1 MSDDD
6 EWREILWLQSDVTFR
21 RTFVLI
27 VKASPGNS
35 GYQGFLTQFSQGPAA
50 PHKLITWLITCLWDH
65 MSKYSS
71 TSSTNALHLIYLN
84 SDLLLSCWYGPGS
97 ELSFSALTLTNSENK
112 TCWSELEEVEEE
124 DCPVLPFLTEIELK
138 LLRIAGVC
146 VYFIIRVTYIT
157 ITLTLIRLVLDG
169 VLASTC
175 SNSLKEKE
183 SLAGFYH
190 SNRSADS
197 E

>member
-1 MSDDD
+1 MKTNDVRFCDCSQTSSSDAH
-6 EWREILWLQSDVTFR
+6 LSWLLRPHPVAVDTG
-21 RTFVLI
+21 VLQLNFHK
-27 VKASPGNS
+27 V
-35 GYQGFLTQFSQGPAA
+35 QLHLTWNTN
-50 PHKLITWLITCLWDH
+50 LITWLITCLWDH
-65 MSKYSS
+65 MSKYLSAS
-71 TSSTNALHLIYLN
+71 YLIYLN
-84 SDLLLSCWYGPGS
+84 FALLLLCWHGPGS
-97 ELSFSALTLTNSENK
+97 KPSFSALTLTNSENK

-124 DCPVLPFLTEIELK
+124 GYPVLPFLTEIELK
-138 LLRIAGVC
+138 LLGIARVR

-157 ITLTLIRLVLDG
+157 LTLTLIGLLLNG

-183 SLAGFYH
+183 GLASSYH